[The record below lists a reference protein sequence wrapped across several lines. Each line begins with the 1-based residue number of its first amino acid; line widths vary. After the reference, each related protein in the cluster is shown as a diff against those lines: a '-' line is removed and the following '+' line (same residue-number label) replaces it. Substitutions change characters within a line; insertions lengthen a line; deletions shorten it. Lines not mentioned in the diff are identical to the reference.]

1 MGICKMNPSW
11 HKYLPVKLRNKIEG
25 RASLQKIFTNAGW
38 LSGDKVLRMGVGLIV
53 SVWVARYLGPE
64 QFGLM
69 TYAMAIVALFVAVAG
84 LGLNNIVVRD
94 LVNEPGNANS
104 TLGTTFFLQL
114 IGGLLAY
121 VLAIIAI
128 NLSRPDDGLA
138 KLIVVVLGFALVF
151 KSTDVVKYWFESQVQ
166 SKYVV
171 WIGNSIFLV
180 LAAVKIGLIL
190 MHASLMA
197 FIWVAFVEG
206 LMIAVGLIGLYVW
219 HVGNLW
225 AWRFDVLRA
234 NRLLKE
240 SWPLLLSGL
249 AIMVYMRI
257 DQIMLGHMLGD
268 DAVGI
273 YSAAVRISE
282 AWYFIPMAIVASVF
296 PSIIAAK
303 KQSETLYHERLQK
316 LYDLMVIL
324 ALVVAVPMTF
334 FSGGMI
340 TLLFGAAYSQ
350 AGIVLAIYV
359 WAGVFVFLGVASSKW
374 LLLGGYQKVMLYRTL
389 FGALINILANW
400 LLIPLLGI
408 RGAALATV
416 ISYFIATFSVFL
428 RSDTRILAI
437 MMARSFI
444 LNKSITRIRNV

>member
-1 MGICKMNPSW
+1 MSPSW

-25 RASLQKIFTNAGW
+25 RPSLQKIFTNAGW
-38 LSGDKVLRMGVGLIV
+38 LFGDKILRMGVGLIV

-69 TYAMAIVALFVAVAG
+69 IYAMAIVALFVAVAR
-84 LGLNNIVVRD
+84 LGLNSIVVRD
-94 LVNEPGNANS
+94 LVNEPGSANS

-114 IGGLLAY
+114 AGGLLAY

-171 WIGNSIFLV
+171 WMGNSIFLV
-180 LAAVKIGLIL
+180 LAVVKIGLIL
-190 MHASLMA
+190 IHAPLMA
-197 FIWVAFVEG
+197 FIWVTFIEG
-206 LMIAVGLIGLYVW
+206 LMVAVGLIGLYVW
-219 HVGNLW
+219 HVGNLRG
-225 AWRFDVLRA
+225 WRFDVLRA
-234 NRLLKE
+234 KGLLRE

-249 AIMVYMRI
+249 AIVVYMRI

-268 DAVGI
+268 DAVGV

-296 PSIIAAK
+296 PSIIQAK

-334 FSGGMI
+334 FSGEMI
-340 TLLFGAAYSQ
+340 TMLFGVAYSE

-389 FGALINILANW
+389 FGALINIQANW
-400 LLIPLLGI
+400 LLIPLFGI

-416 ISYFIATFSVFL
+416 ISYFIAAFSVFL
-428 RSDTRILAI
+428 RSDTRISAI

-444 LNKSITRIRNV
+444 LNKSITRMRNV